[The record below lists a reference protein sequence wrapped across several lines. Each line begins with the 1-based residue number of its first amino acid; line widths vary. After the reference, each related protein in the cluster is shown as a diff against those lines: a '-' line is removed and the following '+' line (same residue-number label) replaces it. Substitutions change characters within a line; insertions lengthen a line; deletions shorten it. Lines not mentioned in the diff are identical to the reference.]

1 MKPKNVISLLLAT
14 FIWGMAFVAQRVGMD
29 YVGPFTFNGTRCLL
43 GGLVLLP
50 FALLLGRRKRNAGSA
65 EEIAPALGTAAS
77 SEASST
83 HGWNK
88 TLFIGA
94 LVCGLLLFAASSL
107 QQIGLQYVTAGKSGF
122 ITSFYIVFV
131 PVLGIF
137 LKRKAGWKVWIA
149 VVIAIVGLYFL
160 CISENFTIGRGDLVT
175 FASAIMFAFQILGID
190 HFAPKVDVLKFS
202 CVQLFICG
210 AASLPFMFALETPT
224 FSGLW
229 DAILPLLYAGVLS
242 CGVAYTLQ
250 IVGQRNANP
259 TIASLLMSVE
269 SCFAVL
275 GGWVILGERLS
286 GREGL
291 GCILIFGAVV
301 LAELPKRSGRS
312 SPGAPDAPSSPDTPD
327 ALSAGP
333 MERG

>member
-29 YVGPFTFNGTRCLL
+29 YVGPFTFNGTRCLI

-50 FALLLGRRKRNAGSA
+50 FALLVGRRKRNTGTA
-65 EEIAPALGTAAS
+65 EEESASASGTSDWPGVSTAS
-77 SEASST
+77 GT
-83 HGWNK
+83 GK
-88 TLFIGA
+88 TLFVGA
-94 LVCGLLLFAASSL
+94 VVCGLLLFAASSL

-137 LKRKAGWKVWIA
+137 LKRKAGWKVWISVA
-149 VVIAIVGLYFL
+149 IAIAGLYFL
-160 CISENFTIGRGDLVT
+160 CISETLSFGRGDLVT
-175 FASAIMFAFQILGID
+175 FASAIMFAFQILAID
-190 HFAPKVDVLKFS
+190 HFAPKVNVLQFS
-202 CVQLFICG
+202 CIQLFVSG

-224 FSGLW
+224 FPGLW
-229 DAILPLLYAGVLS
+229 DAIVPLLYAGVLS

-269 SCFAVL
+269 ACFAVL
-275 GGWVILGERLS
+275 GGWAILGERLS
-286 GREGL
+286 AREGL
-291 GCILIFGAVV
+291 GCVLMLGAIV
-301 LAELPKRSGRS
+301 LAELPDRKR
-312 SPGAPDAPSSPDTPD
+312 AA
-327 ALSAGP
+327 
-333 MERG
+333 